1 MNNIRQR
8 HYITLDS
15 FIASLRRHVTNVESV
30 NLSLPVGNEPNSTTN
45 MILGISRQFL
55 SLNPHA
61 NESMRHFLINELLP
75 KVELLSV
82 KQLFIDLLNEYPP
95 NHQHHDNDITEMH
108 AIEDDD
114 TNNGDTTQPGSER
127 VSDREAEGL

>member
-1 MNNIRQR
+1 M
-8 HYITLDS
+8 
-15 FIASLRRHVTNVESV
+15 TNVESV
-30 NLSLPVGNEPNSTTN
+30 NLSLPVGNEPSHRTN

-82 KQLFIDLLNEYPP
+82 KQLFINLLNEYPSNYQHNCNP
-95 NHQHHDNDITEMH
+95 NHVSKMH
-108 AIEDDD
+108 AIEDTDKGD
-114 TNNGDTTQPGSER
+114 GDT
-127 VSDREAEGL
+127 A